1 MLVGSKFGGMDI
13 EAVAEENPDA
23 IIKVSFLHSFFDHI
37 FFSFLFF
44 FNFFFLLY
52 I

>member
-44 FNFFFLLY
+44 
-52 I
+52 